1 MLFHTDPAL
10 CLTFFPSPWYSIT
23 NPKKYSKKEWYTMLH
38 TDFDPDRTAVISPI
52 DVIEPVD
59 HMPQSM
65 VGVFSHRIVDA
76 FVARTGSEPITVFKS
91 CMGHLP
97 IYRCVLPDGFTFAL
111 VSMPIGGPFAADM
124 LEETHAMGV
133 RQFVTFGSCGALD
146 HQVTAGHL
154 LVPTAAVR
162 DEGTSYHYLPPAE
175 EIALQPDGVAAVC
188 DALDTLGVPYTRTKT
203 WTTDGIF
210 RETRGKV
217 NKRLQQ
223 GCAVVE
229 MECAS
234 MAAVAEFR
242 GFSFAQFLWAADSL
256 SGEAWDSR
264 ILGHLDL
271 DSGAL
276 YMEIAIQALRNLQ
289 NKQEADI

>member
-1 MLFHTDPAL
+1 
-10 CLTFFPSPWYSIT
+10 
-23 NPKKYSKKEWYTMLH
+23 MLH
-38 TDFDPDRTAVISPI
+38 TDFDPVRTAVINPEQT
-52 DVIEPVD
+52 IEKVAD
-59 HMPQSM
+59 MPAGM
-65 VGVFSHRIVDA
+65 IGVFSQKIVSA
-76 FVARTGSEPITVFKS
+76 YVERTGSTQIGAFNS
-91 CMGHLP
+91 CMGPMP
-97 IYRCVLPDGFTFAL
+97 IYRCTLPDGFTFAF
-111 VSMPIGGPFAADM
+111 VSMPVGGPSATGL
-124 LEETHAMGV
+124 LEEAYAMGV
-133 RQFVTFGSCGALD
+133 QQFLAFGCCGALD
-146 HQVTAGHL
+146 HWVTAGHI
-154 LVPTAAVR
+154 LVPEAAVR

-175 EIALQPDGVAAVC
+175 EIALQPACVDAVC
-188 DALDTLGVPYTRTKT
+188 GALDALGVPYTRTKT

-217 NKRLQQ
+217 KKRLQQ

>member
-1 MLFHTDPAL
+1 
-10 CLTFFPSPWYSIT
+10 
-23 NPKKYSKKEWYTMLH
+23 MLH
-38 TDFDPDRTAVISPI
+38 TDFDPDRTAVINPTDAI
-52 DVIEPVD
+52 DPVD
-59 HMPQSM
+59 NMPQGM

-76 FVARTGSEPITVFKS
+76 FVTRTGSAPIAVFKS

-111 VSMPIGGPFAADM
+111 VSMPVGGPCAASV
-124 LEETHAMGV
+124 LEEAHAMGV
-133 RQFVTFGSCGALD
+133 RHFVAFGSCGALN

-154 LVPTAAVR
+154 LVLEAAVR

-175 EIALQPDGVAAVC
+175 EIALQADGVQAVC
-188 DALDTLGVPYTRTKT
+188 DALHTLGAPYIRTKT
-203 WTTDGIF
+203 WTTDAF
-210 RETRGKV
+210 YRETRGKME
-217 NKRLQQ
+217 KRLQQ

-242 GFSFAQFLWAADSL
+242 GFPFAQFLWAADSL
-256 SGEAWDSR
+256 SGKAWDPR

-276 YMEIAIQALRNLQ
+276 YMEIAVQALRNLQ
-289 NKQEADI
+289 NKPEADA